1 MKYKLTILFS
11 FFAIACATQKKV
23 EYDLPIG
30 MSPSV
35 IPNFLERYN
44 KGKALYKII
53 CADCHNKKTNG
64 KTVVPDFTPAQLD
77 TYKRNL
83 LNNFLLFSLRQVL
96 LYQLVSLPTDKALNK
111 LTCYFFLYCSYRKKH
126 AAVVAS
132 HEQRHFFYLS

>member
-1 MKYKLTILFS
+1 MKYKLAILFS

-77 TYKRNL
+77 TYKRN
-83 LNNFLLFSLRQVL
+83 FRQ
-96 LYQLVSLPTDKALNK
+96 TNKEHTEK
-111 LTCYFFLYCSYRKKH
+111 LTEKSMSENELDFIIYYLTYKKKNLP
-126 AAVVAS
+126 AK
-132 HEQRHFFYLS
+132 

>member
-35 IPNFLERYN
+35 LPNFLERYN

-53 CADCHNKKTNG
+53 CADCHNKKINR
-64 KTVVPDFTPAQLD
+64 KTIVPDFTPAQLD
-77 TYKRNL
+77 TYKRN
-83 LNNFLLFSLRQVL
+83 FRQ
-96 LYQLVSLPTDKALNK
+96 TNKEHTEK
-111 LTCYFFLYCSYRKKH
+111 LTEKSMSENELDFIIYYLTYKKKNLP
-126 AAVVAS
+126 AK
-132 HEQRHFFYLS
+132 